1 MPTGLDDG
9 PCQIDSKE
17 NKSQQYHLIEK
28 EERGVSLIRILYR
41 EEDKKSDAHF
51 SIFLFYKGT
60 LYKLETK
67 KGGGDQTLICKQ

>member
-28 EERGVSLIRILYR
+28 EERGVSLIRILYW
-41 EEDKKSDAHF
+41 EEGEKKLDSHF

-60 LYKLETK
+60 LYKSENF
-67 KGGGDQTLICKQ
+67 KGRKISH

>member
-28 EERGVSLIRILYR
+28 QEREGSYPNKNIISRGVKKKKKIGRTFFNLSILQR
-41 EEDKKSDAHF
+41 NV
-51 SIFLFYKGT
+51 L
-60 LYKLETK
+60 
-67 KGGGDQTLICKQ
+67 